1 MKRSSRWLV
10 QIIFI
15 GGMLFALTVISL
27 FVWRSASAAEHGV
40 AVPSLVPTAL
50 VMADTATPKPSPTA
64 IPATYT
70 RVPTTEIVPGDTPT
84 RLPTATPTPEPSP
97 TLIPTHTFTPSPI
110 PSATATYL
118 PFANATRFDGTVI
131 PPLTPVTTAI
141 PTAVPIFDVPDE
153 ITTVLLLGGDVVG
166 RTGRTDTMII
176 VTINHD
182 LKTASMVSLPRDLY
196 VYIPGWTMNRLNT
209 AMARGDSSGY
219 AGGGIALLKDT
230 ILYNFGV
237 PIDYYAQVDFASF
250 KAIVDTIGGVD
261 LVVTCEFE
269 DWRLKSPELDL
280 NVEENWEM
288 FKLEPGV
295 HHMDGELALWYA
307 RSRMHSSD
315 FDRGRRQQQLL
326 RAIFNQGVDLNLI
339 TQIPALWDTYRETVR
354 TDLDLPTILQLASI
368 APQVRENGIQNL
380 FLVGNDQIHS
390 WTEPTTGAA
399 VQLPNWEK
407 MQETFVRLY
416 LPPSLNRATRP
427 PITVELLN
435 ASGDPVM
442 MTLTAENMAWYGFVP
457 IINETPVATQTQTT
471 INYYANNFKAS
482 YDWLMSWVM
491 NVYQS
496 TIQLVPDTTY
506 PYNYQVVIGEEYN
519 ACRPALYA
527 PKINLE

>member
-1 MKRSSRWLV
+1 M
-10 QIIFI
+10 
-15 GGMLFALTVISL
+15 GCMLGAVMAITL
-27 FVWRSASAAEHGV
+27 FVWYEANAAEHP
-40 AVPSLVPTAL
+40 APIPTLAPTAI
-50 VMADTATPKPSPTA
+50 VMADTVTPKPSPTA

-70 RVPTTEIVPGDTPT
+70 PVLTAETASENTPT
-84 RLPTATPTPEPSP
+84 RRPSATPTVELSP
-97 TLIPTHTFTPSPI
+97 TLIPTFTFTPSPI

-118 PFANATRFDGTVI
+118 PNANATRFDGTVV
-131 PPLTPVTTAI
+131 PPLTPVSTAI

-153 ITTVLLLGGDVVG
+153 ITTILLLGGDVVG

-176 VTINHD
+176 VTINRD

-209 AMARGDSSGY
+209 AMSRGDSSGY

-237 PIDYYAQVDFASF
+237 PIDYYAQVDFSSF

-261 LVVTCEFE
+261 LTVTCGFE
-269 DWRLKSPELDL
+269 DWRLKSPELDP
-280 NVEENWEM
+280 NVEENWAM
-288 FKLEPGV
+288 FALDPGV
-295 HHMDGELALWYA
+295 HHMDGDMALWYA
-307 RSRMHSSD
+307 RSRLHSSD

-326 RAIFNQGVDLNLI
+326 RAIFNQGVDLNLL

-380 FLVGNDQIHS
+380 ILVGNDQIQS

-399 VQLPNWEK
+399 VQLPNWDK

-435 ASGDPVM
+435 ASGDPMM

-457 IINETPVATQTQTT
+457 IINETPVATQTYTT
-471 INYYANNFKAS
+471 ISYYANNFKAS

-491 NVYQS
+491 DVYQS

-506 PYNYQVVIGEEYN
+506 PYNYQVVIGEEYD

>member
-10 QIIFI
+10 QLTFI
-15 GGMLFALTVISL
+15 SGMLLALTAISL
-27 FVWRSASAAEHGV
+27 LAWRSANAAEHLA
-40 AVPSLVPTAL
+40 AVPSLVPTA
-50 VMADTATPKPSPTA
+50 VVVADTATPKPSATP

-70 RVPTTEIVPGDTPT
+70 PVPTAAPQDTPT
-84 RLPTATPTPEPSP
+84 RVPTATPTSEPSP
-97 TLIPTHTFTPSPI
+97 TLIPTFTFTPSPI

-118 PFANATRFDGTVI
+118 PWADATRFDGTVI

-141 PTAVPIFDVPDE
+141 PTAVPTFAVPND
-153 ITTVLLLGGDVVG
+153 ITTILLLGSDVVG

-176 VTINHD
+176 VAINHD

-209 AMARGDSSGY
+209 AMARGDSTGY

-261 LVVTCEFE
+261 LVVTCEFA
-269 DWRLKSPELDL
+269 DWRLKSPELDP

-288 FKLEPGV
+288 FELEPGV
-295 HHMDGELALWYA
+295 QHMDGDMALWYA
-307 RSRMHSSD
+307 RSRLHSSD

-326 RAIFNQGVDLNLI
+326 RAIFNQGIDLNLV
-339 TQIPALWDTYRETVR
+339 TQIPTLWDTYRETVR

-368 APQVRENGIQNL
+368 APQVRDNGIQNL
-380 FLVGNDQIHS
+380 FLVGNDQIKS
-390 WTEPTTGAA
+390 WTEPATGAA
-399 VQLPNWEK
+399 VQLPNWDK
-407 MQETFVRLY
+407 MQETFTRLY

-435 ASGDPVM
+435 ASGDPVR
-442 MTLTAENMAWYGFVP
+442 MTLAAENMAWYGFVP
-457 IINETPVATQTQTT
+457 IINETALATQSYTT

-491 NVYQS
+491 DVYQS

-506 PYNYQVVIGEEYN
+506 PYNYQVVIGAEYD